1 MISKNSMCK
10 FVVVKSTL
18 YFFSKDDNR
27 MSLLLEI
34 FMKTKLFIVEYFFN
48 FNKLNDSIMN

>member
-18 YFFSKDDNR
+18 YFFSKGDNR

>member
-1 MISKNSMCK
+1 MISKNSTCK

-18 YFFSKDDNR
+18 YFFSKGDNGMR
-27 MSLLLEI
+27 LLLEI
-34 FMKTKLFIVEYFFN
+34 FMKTELFIVEYFFI

>member
-18 YFFSKDDNR
+18 YFFSKGDNR

-34 FMKTKLFIVEYFFN
+34 FMKTKLFIIEYFFN